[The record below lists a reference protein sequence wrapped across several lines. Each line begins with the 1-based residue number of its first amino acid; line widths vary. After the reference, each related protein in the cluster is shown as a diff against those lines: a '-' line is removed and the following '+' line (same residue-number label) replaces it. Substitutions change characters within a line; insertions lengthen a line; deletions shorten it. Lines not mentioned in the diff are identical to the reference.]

1 MTFNFSTLNAERTP
15 PPAPSRRVE
24 LCCDQQSPAPSLIFP
39 PLSSLLP
46 RCLPSLPLLL
56 SCPVTVGKYANWVLM
71 QIYSLRQWQQF
82 GRSNNNNNN
91 INCQNKKPTQYFG
104 HQCGLQQR
112 GGGGRGRIIPILNE
126 NWHWNYFN
134 FHSFD
139 CDFLQLLLQL
149 QLQLLLLLLLQLSAR
164 RVIKAWII

>member
-15 PPAPSRRVE
+15 PHAPTTTSRTLLWPAVTC
-24 LCCDQQSPAPSLIFP
+24 LLSPLPFSISSAAPLPTFP
-39 PLSSLLP
+39 PFAP
-46 RCLPSLPLLL
+46 FR
-56 SCPVTVGKYANWVLM
+56 PVTVGKYANWVLM

-91 INCQNKKPTQYFG
+91 CQNKKPTQYFG
-104 HQCGLQQR
+104 HQCGQQQR
-112 GGGGRGRIIPILNE
+112 GGGRGRIIPILNE

-139 CDFLQLLLQL
+139 CDFLQL